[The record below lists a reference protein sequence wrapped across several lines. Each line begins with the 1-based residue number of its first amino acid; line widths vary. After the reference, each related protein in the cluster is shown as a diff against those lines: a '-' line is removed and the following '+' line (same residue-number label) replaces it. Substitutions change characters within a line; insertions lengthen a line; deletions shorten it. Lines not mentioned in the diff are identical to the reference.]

1 MRDRALDQN
10 EIDQLIEAVRSGKQ
24 APSKGSLVPILRA
37 RRLDLTDPTWGQ
49 DRIVR
54 RRLPVLD
61 YIFDRL
67 GPLVQISLTK
77 NLRFPV
83 RTETSGVELQKFG
96 DFRSQHGSASCLFEI
111 IRVDPLRGTSLVVFE
126 PTLLYALIDALMGGL
141 GVGEI
146 PQDRDISEIEVTLL
160 YKFRNELFRDFEN
173 AWKPWFPMRIEHVR
187 SDRNVGIVSS
197 LADEE
202 VCHIGKLMVSG
213 DVLPKCPV
221 YFIHPYTSLEPL
233 FDATS
238 AQSGE
243 DLDPSWKVN
252 LEQNLREVDVEVSS
266 VLGECNL
273 SAASVRNLT
282 PGSIIELE
290 THAGDE
296 TQLRVQGE
304 TIWGGRIGQNH
315 LQYAVQL
322 SSRRAAKR
330 EVVDR
335 TAGQQLVRKGL
346 ITREQLQVAR
356 VDERI
361 NRRPLLE
368 SIVARGWIERRVLE
382 SALGNA
388 T

>member
-1 MRDRALDQN
+1 MTERRLSQQ
-10 EIDQLIEAVRSGKQ
+10 EIDQLIESVRGGKV
-24 APSKGSLVPILRA
+24 APERGSLFPILQA
-37 RRLDLTDPTWGQ
+37 RKLDLTDPTWGQ

-83 RTETSGVELQKFG
+83 RTENAGVELQKFG
-96 DFRSQHGSASCLFEI
+96 DFRSQHGSSSCLFEI
-111 IRVDPLRGTSLVVFE
+111 IRLDPLRGTSMIVFE
-126 PTLLYALIDALMGGL
+126 PTLLYALVDALMGGL

-146 PQDRDISEIEVTLL
+146 PEDRDISEIEVTLL
-160 YKFRNELFRDFEN
+160 YKVRSELFRDFEN
-173 AWKPWFPMRIEHVR
+173 AWKPWFPMRIEHLR
-187 SDRNVGIVSS
+187 SDRNVSIVSS

-202 VCHIGKLMVSG
+202 VCHVGKLMISG
-213 DVLPKCPV
+213 DVLPKSPI

-252 LEQNLREVDVEVSS
+252 LEQNLREVVVELAS
-266 VLGECNL
+266 VLGECDL
-273 SAASVRNLT
+273 TTAEVRKLQ
-282 PGSIIELE
+282 PGSLIELR

-296 TQLRVQGE
+296 TEIRANGE
-304 TIWGGRIGQNH
+304 TILGGLIGQNH
-315 LQYAVQL
+315 LQYAVQV
-322 SSRRAAKR
+322 SSRRTIQR
-330 EVVDR
+330 EIVDR

-346 ITREQLQVAR
+346 ISREQLQVAR

-368 SIVARGWIERRVLE
+368 SIVARGWVERRVLE
-382 SALGNA
+382 SALGISA
-388 T
+388 